1 MQPDSITV
9 GEIQAET
16 NAEIRRIMI
25 ERYGLS
31 RYLEDAGAKIIHS
44 SGDRILYRQEMPDD
58 EPLVMVRVL
67 NSTPE
72 PTGEIK
78 SYFLRVPPDIEDADT
93 AVAWSFNMTK
103 EEYRPEVET

>member
-9 GEIQAET
+9 GEVQAES
-16 NAEIRRIMI
+16 NAEIRRVMI
-25 ERYGLS
+25 ERYGQG

-44 SGDRILYRQEMPDD
+44 SGDRILYRQEIPDD

-78 SYFLRVPPDIEDADT
+78 SYFLRVPPDITDADQ
-93 AVAWSFNMTK
+93 AVAWTFGMTRDD
-103 EEYRPEVET
+103 YHPEMET